1 MKSSI
6 HKYLLKLLET
16 EKLSQSSVSKS
27 AIPMIEKFRDAGFVE
42 WQKSG
47 RGGIFFLK
55 NREAIEKLLEDTGY
69 HGPIEN
75 LSPKA
80 KSVAFNKNAHGGH
93 DNTLLFLL
101 SATRDVLWYKNGE
114 PLNIFEIVQKCGV
127 ASILVRPEDD
137 WQTDHPIALVEN
149 KDLLVHADR
158 YFKTIQFK
166 GNIIYYGGWVSNRV
180 IEWLKKQEKPPH
192 IIFPDYDIV
201 GLTNYLK
208 LKEEFPNIKL
218 YVPNNLPDLL
228 KRFGNAEKLKTKA
241 SRRLIETTRDKDARR
256 VYSLIIEYGVG
267 LDQESL
273 MLQ

>member
-1 MKSSI
+1 MKAST
-6 HKYLLKLLET
+6 HKYLLKLLDT
-16 EKLSQSSVSKS
+16 GKLSQSSISKS
-27 AIPMIEKFRDAGFVE
+27 VLPVIEQFRDAGFVQ
-42 WQKSG
+42 WQRSG
-47 RGGIFFLK
+47 RGGIFTLK
-55 NREAIEKLLEDTGY
+55 NRKAVEKLLEGTGY
-69 HGPIEN
+69 HGQIED

-80 KSVAFNKNAHGGH
+80 KSVAFNKNAHGGR

-101 SATRDVLWYKNGE
+101 ATTPDVLWYKNGE

-137 WQTDHPIALVEN
+137 WRTDHPIALVEN
-149 KDLLVHADR
+149 KDLLVYATR
-158 YFKTIQFK
+158 YFKRIQFK
-166 GNIIYYGGWVSNRV
+166 GNIMYYGGWVSNRV
-180 IEWLKKQEKPPH
+180 IEWLKQQEKPPH

-208 LKEEFPNIKL
+208 LKAEFPDIKL
-218 YVPNNLPDLL
+218 YIPNNLSDLL

-256 VYSLIIEYGVG
+256 VYSLILKYGVG

-273 MLQ
+273 ML